1 MPSKSKFTRDDNGN
15 IAVRVVSNDS
25 SVTNSDS
32 MFTTDENG
40 NVAVRVVY
48 GGGGGGDQHNLGWY
62 STPEALQEAYPP
74 AEAGDYAIVGST
86 DTVWIWDTDNS
97 AWVDSDQKG
106 QVTSVNN
113 QTGAVTIKTI
123 NNNELVG
130 SGNVELS
137 TYLTYPNTWT
147 TNSTTKAFCDIVAAD
162 ATATV
167 GKAYLGEV
175 TFSDLPASMVNGEVV
190 VEIMDG
196 TTAANKVI
204 VLSLKSGNVAP
215 YAWQY
220 VYWNGGSNVSG
231 WKTWQE
237 PLESGVNIKTINGNS
252 ILGSGDITVSSLPS
266 QTGNAGKFLTTNGTI
281 ASWAGAVPQYS
292 TMPTPTSSDNGK
304 IVQYVG
310 ATDAN
315 YTNGYF
321 YKGAVAQSPAQYTV
335 TSINVSGSTIQEE
348 DITDYYPN
356 GVTVSFNE
364 AGLSSFLQSY
374 GYTLED
380 LGNTFYITIADY
392 QVEYENDDPENPET
406 IVETYESVSIAGGTV
421 SIFAADN
428 NDAILSQIG
437 YTCSESFDDS
447 AFSPMGTAT
456 GVDYGLGINYVPS
469 SNVSEWANIDVQN
482 TPDPLPSQT
491 GNNGKF
497 LTTNGTVASWGA
509 VESLPSQ
516 TGNAGKFLTTDGT
529 DASWSDKPLEN
540 LSTYG
545 LIIYGNVTSDSGNSV
560 VLGGKGSGY
569 GATSSDTYNVVIG
582 PAAKSASRGV
592 VVVGYDAQV
601 TASSNGATVVG
612 NSAKATQYGI
622 AIGADAIV
630 SGKRAIQ
637 LGGGTNSVANTLK
650 VGLSSSDNYT
660 LLEADGTIP
669 TDRFTTTPSA
679 DGTYVPTL
687 TISSGTAT
695 RSWTTPASA
704 PVVPATMPTLAV
716 NDWSSNTQTV
726 NVTGVTASNVV
737 FVSPAPAS
745 ASDYA
750 SAGIVC
756 TAQGAGTLTFTCTT
770 VPSNAITVN
779 VVILG

>member
-1 MPSKSKFTRDDNGN
+1 MPTSTN
-15 IAVRVVSNDS
+15 ITNLKINELTEAQYDTAVQGGVIGVNELSIITDLDEAIQVDAMPTASANELGK
-25 SVTNSDS
+25 VYQ
-32 MFTTDENG
+32 FIGTTDANYTHGYFYEC
-40 NVAVRVVY
+40 V
-48 GGGGGGDQHNLGWY
+48 
-62 STPEALQEAYPP
+62 
-74 AEAGDYAIVGST
+74 
-86 DTVWIWDTDNS
+86 
-97 AWVDSDQKG
+97 SD
-106 QVTSVNN
+106 
-113 QTGAVTIKTI
+113 GAVTPTYSWSQ
-123 NNNELVG
+123 L
-130 SGNVELS
+130 NVQ
-137 TYLTYPNTWT
+137 
-147 TNSTTKAFCDIVAAD
+147 
-162 ATATV
+162 
-167 GKAYLGEV
+167 
-175 TFSDLPASMVNGEVV
+175 PA
-190 VEIMDG
+190 
-196 TTAANKVI
+196 
-204 VLSLKSGNVAP
+204 
-215 YAWQY
+215 
-220 VYWNGGSNVSG
+220 GGG
-231 WKTWQE
+231 
-237 PLESGVNIKTINGNS
+237 
-252 ILGSGDITVSSLPS
+252 SSLPS

-310 ATDAN
+310 ATDVN

-335 TSINVSGSTIQEE
+335 TSIDVSGSTIQEE

-380 LGNTFYITIADY
+380 LGNTFHITIVDY

-406 IVETYESVSIAGGTV
+406 IVETYEYVSIAGGTV
-421 SIFAADN
+421 AITAMDN

-497 LTTNGTVASWGA
+497 LTTNGTVASWGT

-516 TGNAGKFLTTDGT
+516 TGNAGKFLKTDGT
-529 DASWSDKPLEN
+529 DASW
-540 LSTYG
+540 
-545 LIIYGNVTSDSGNSV
+545 
-560 VLGGKGSGY
+560 
-569 GATSSDTYNVVIG
+569 A
-582 PAAKSASRGV
+582 
-592 VVVGYDAQV
+592 
-601 TASSNGATVVG
+601 
-612 NSAKATQYGI
+612 
-622 AIGADAIV
+622 
-630 SGKRAIQ
+630 
-637 LGGGTNSVANTLK
+637 
-650 VGLSSSDNYT
+650 
-660 LLEADGTIP
+660 EA
-669 TDRFTTTPSA
+669 TTT
-679 DGTYVPTL
+679 TVPT
-687 TISSGTAT
+687 
-695 RSWTTPASA
+695 
-704 PVVPATMPTLAV
+704 TMPTLAV

-726 NVTGVTASNVV
+726 NVTGVTANNIV

-756 TAQGAGTLTFTCTT
+756 TAQGSGTLTFTCTT